1 VQVAPCLHEFRPE
14 GKAARGSVLVIHGW
28 RSRTEYM
35 HLLIEGFLEAGYRV
49 LSLDLPGHGGSLGR
63 RLNMALAVEAVR
75 RAADWFGPFTAMVG
89 HSFGG
94 AVAVN
99 AAVGSVDGLAPVAVD
114 RLVTIASPSSMPK
127 LFADFGRMLKLGPR
141 SQSVVEAQVERLTGH
156 GIVEFDSARQLLR
169 VPLPTLVIH
178 DADDREVSVEEAR
191 STARA
196 GDHVRL
202 NVTRGLGHRR
212 IITDPNVVRET
223 VEFVTAS
230 MEPAMLHLNASAL
243 ARFGLRRQLRLLPR
257 AKAAEDVFDVFQ
269 AHVLRR
275 LGGQGRAPAAGAEED
290 KSFVLG
296 EIGLVIRAFR
306 VDPELQHAARA
317 FLRAGNGAL
326 TLDLARVAQIDEQHV
341 FLFQQIGGVLRRD
354 GFHFAIGFVEI
365 VAKSLFHLSSS
376 CRGSATIT
384 QQCAAK
390 TTKA

>member
-1 VQVAPCLHEFRPE
+1 MTRLSDRLVRRVFAVGEHISPSLTGRAAFELFCRTPGAANLTQGERRAVERASAFMNQARHHRLPTSAGCAMLHEFRPE

-230 MEPAMLHLNASAL
+230 MEPAMLH
-243 ARFGLRRQLRLLPR
+243 
-257 AKAAEDVFDVFQ
+257 
-269 AHVLRR
+269 
-275 LGGQGRAPAAGAEED
+275 
-290 KSFVLG
+290 
-296 EIGLVIRAFR
+296 
-306 VDPELQHAARA
+306 
-317 FLRAGNGAL
+317 
-326 TLDLARVAQIDEQHV
+326 
-341 FLFQQIGGVLRRD
+341 
-354 GFHFAIGFVEI
+354 
-365 VAKSLFHLSSS
+365 
-376 CRGSATIT
+376 
-384 QQCAAK
+384 
-390 TTKA
+390 